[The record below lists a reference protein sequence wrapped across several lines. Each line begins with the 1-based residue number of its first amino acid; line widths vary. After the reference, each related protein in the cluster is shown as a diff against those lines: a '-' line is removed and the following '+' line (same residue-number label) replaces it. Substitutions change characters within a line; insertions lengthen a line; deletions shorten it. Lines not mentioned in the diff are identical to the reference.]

1 MKLLLPSPLEQLHPP
16 LQLLFLLGIILFS
29 ASIGVA
35 LLQLILSVT
44 SIDIATI
51 DWKHISKYEVNV
63 MRWVQGISA
72 IFTFVLP
79 ALLYAYLQRHNW
91 SYLSFRSQNVLV
103 LLFLTTIITLCLMA
117 SGNWLMELNQ
127 QLDLPATFDSLEK
140 AMRAAEDQAAEATS
154 AFLQMDSFGEFIGN
168 LIVVA
173 MLAALGEELLFRG
186 ALQPTLQ
193 RWFNNNHHAA
203 IWVAA
208 ALFSFIHFQFYGF
221 LPRMVLGA
229 VFGYLYYWSGNLLY
243 PIVAHLLNNGLAVI
257 AVYALGVSPDAA
269 NEADSGVPW
278 YASALATVVMVFLL
292 RMFQQYNRAATS
304 LAQNSADETF
314 SSF

>member
-1 MKLLLPSPLEQLHPP
+1 MKLLLPSPLEQLRPS
-16 LQLLFLLGIILFS
+16 LQLLVLLGIILFS
-29 ASIGVA
+29 MSIGVA
-35 LLQLILSVT
+35 LLQLILLVT
-44 SIDIATI
+44 NVDMATI
-51 DWKHISKYEVNV
+51 DWKQLSKYDINV
-63 MRWVQGISA
+63 MRWAQGISA
-72 IFTFVLP
+72 LFTFVLP
-79 ALLYAYLQRHNW
+79 ALAYAYLQRHNW
-91 SYLSFRSQNVLV
+91 SYLSFHSQNVPV
-103 LLFLTTIITLCLMA
+103 LLFLTTITTLCLMA

-127 QLDLPATFDSLEK
+127 QLDLPAAFDGLEK

-154 AFLQMDSFGEFIGN
+154 AFLKMDSFGEFIGN

-193 RWFNNNHHAA
+193 RWFNNNHHVA

-229 VFGYLYYWSGNLLY
+229 VFGYLYYWSGNILY
-243 PIVAHLLNNGLAVI
+243 PIVAHFLNNGLAVI
-257 AVYALGVSPDAA
+257 AVYALGISPDAV
-269 NEADSGVPW
+269 NETDSAIPW
-278 YASALATVVMVFLL
+278 YFSVLSIVVMIFLL
-292 RMFQQYNRAATS
+292 RIFQQYNRAATS
-304 LAQNSADETF
+304 LAQNPTDENF

>member
-1 MKLLLPSPLEQLHPP
+1 MKLLLPSPLEQLRPP
-16 LQLLFLLGIILFS
+16 LQLLFLLCIILFS

-35 LLQLILSVT
+35 LLQLVLSVAN
-44 SIDIATI
+44 IDIATI
-51 DWKHISKYEVNV
+51 DWKHIGKHEVNT
-63 MRWVQGISA
+63 MRWAQGISA

-79 ALLYAYLQRHNW
+79 ALVYIYLQRHNW

-103 LLFLTTIITLCLMA
+103 LLFLTTMITLCLMA

-127 QLDLPATFDSLEK
+127 QLDLPDVFDSLEK

-154 AFLQMDSFGEFIGN
+154 TFLQMDSLGEFIGN
-168 LIVVA
+168 LIVIA

-186 ALQPTLQ
+186 AIQPTLQ

-203 IWVAA
+203 IWGAA

-221 LPRMVLGA
+221 IPRMVLGA

-243 PIVAHLLNNGLAVI
+243 PIVAHFLNNGLAVI
-257 AVYALGVSPDAA
+257 AVYAFDVSPDAA
-269 NEADSGVPW
+269 NEAESGMPW
-278 YASALATVVMVFLL
+278 YASALAAVVMVFLL
-292 RMFQQYNRAATS
+292 RIFQQYNDAATS
-304 LAQNSADETF
+304 LAKNSADENF